1 MQAARASGAVPA
13 WIHPR
18 SLGLTEA
25 MTPLALMDV
34 ERRGACD
41 VEGDVGDMGVSVLLG
56 GVEWERVDAEPYD
69 SVGYVTVGCGG
80 SDPDGDVTRQAWWPA
95 SAGSAAAVARAGAV
109 RPPGMSPLCPGN
121 PGRT

>member
-25 MTPLALMDV
+25 MTPLALMDA

-56 GVEWERVDAEPYD
+56 GVGW
-69 SVGYVTVGCGG
+69 GG
-80 SDPDGDVTRQAWWPA
+80 NGLMLNLTTP
-95 SAGSAAAVARAGAV
+95 
-109 RPPGMSPLCPGN
+109 
-121 PGRT
+121 